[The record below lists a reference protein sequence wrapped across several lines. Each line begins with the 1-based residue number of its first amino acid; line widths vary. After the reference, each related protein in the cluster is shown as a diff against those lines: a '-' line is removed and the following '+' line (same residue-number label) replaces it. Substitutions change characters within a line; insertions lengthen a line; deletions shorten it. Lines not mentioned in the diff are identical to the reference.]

1 MKIVA
6 APHEFGFDDGSTTG
20 LEIILYGHADRSDR
34 SGVGAHIPDVIRRL
48 KLRPANRAWDFLS
61 LALAVQATD
70 ASVTRSDSPDGW
82 TRQLDLTVSVID
94 PDFWNQQSGLIN
106 GLFQFLTTDI
116 WNIRFQIGGIQP
128 APPAKPSYPTQ
139 DCVSLLS
146 GDLTVSWAQSIY
158 LVAKKRFH
166 IWSVRCQTATRLTR
180 NILPQLSDSIIYN
193 LIMLRPRRCKPNAR
207 SGRDQSC
214 FLLTPFYSRLPFSG
228 TSRGNL
234 FLSLYVKTA
243 SFRST
248 PRSHRCAWAALV
260 HAQRIQHTFMESKS
274 FLTMRKLRSKSPI
287 HISSKPKVRC

>member
-146 GDLTVSWAQSIY
+146 GGLDSLVGAIDLSRREKKVPY
-158 LVAKKRFH
+158 LVSQVSNGDKTHQKYFASTLGLDH
-166 IWSVRCQTATRLTR
+166 LQLNHVTTAPMQAERSQR
-180 NILPQLSDSIIYN
+180 
-193 LIMLRPRRCKPNAR
+193 AR
-207 SGRDQSC
+207 SIVFFAYAVLLATTFFRYQSGKSIPLFVC
-214 FLLTPFYSRLPFSG
+214 ENGFISINPSLTPMRLGS
-228 TSRGNL
+228 
-234 FLSLYVKTA
+234 LSTRTTHPAYIHGIARA
-243 SFRST
+243 S
-248 PRSHRCAWAALV
+248 
-260 HAQRIQHTFMESKS
+260 
-274 FLTMRKLRSKSPI
+274 
-287 HISSKPKVRC
+287 